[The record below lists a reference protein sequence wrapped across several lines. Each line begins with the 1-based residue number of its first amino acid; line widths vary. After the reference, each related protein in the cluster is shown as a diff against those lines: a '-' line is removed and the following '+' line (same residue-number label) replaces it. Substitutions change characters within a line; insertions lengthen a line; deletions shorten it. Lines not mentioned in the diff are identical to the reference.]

1 MWGKCQGGKGGAFP
15 GSCITLRIHS
25 TWAPF
30 PGCHWYCP
38 SRSVI
43 MDELHKGAIQHS
55 LSGARR
61 APHAPGA
68 PEQLGG
74 SSSVHPRGK
83 SGQRPPPP
91 PATSP
96 EPPATRRAL
105 RAGDVGVSA
114 SRTVPGSAAGP
125 GVSRFAPSGGD
136 GRGKPKLGAP
146 ASSKREPRVGEV
158 SPREGPGRPRPRA
171 GGG

>member
-1 MWGKCQGGKGGAFP
+1 MWGKCQGGKGGALP

-30 PGCHWYCP
+30 PGCHWHCP

-96 EPPATRRAL
+96 EPPATRRAPGWGRRCERQPHGSRERSWAGGEQV
-105 RAGDVGVSA
+105 RAQRGR
-114 SRTVPGSAAGP
+114 RT
-125 GVSRFAPSGGD
+125 R
-136 GRGKPKLGAP
+136 KPKLGAP
-146 ASSKREPRVGEV
+146 ASSKREPRVGEG

-171 GGG
+171 GGR